1 MKNFKVFFIKFD
13 GKIDSA
19 KKIFDKID
27 NIEKYIEKFS
37 KFENN
42 KFIINLKN
50 ENEI

>member
-27 NIEKYIEKFS
+27 NIENILKNS
-37 KFENN
+37 Q
-42 KFIINLKN
+42 NLK
-50 ENEI
+50 IISL